1 MAADNSVITDE
12 LRKRLA
18 QCVAGSINTISRVKY
33 IAVGSGGAPGGT
45 PTPPAGSATAL
56 EDEKGR
62 YEVGSVEF
70 PVDTTARFYITIPEA
85 DLPGASLSEMAL
97 VSEDGALYAI
107 RNTTPKV
114 KDSDEE
120 FQLAFDLEF

>member
-1 MAADNSVITDE
+1 MPDTSVITNE

-18 QCVAGSINTISRVKY
+18 QCVSGTISTISKVKY
-33 IAVGSGGAPGGT
+33 IAVGSGGDTDGAPNS
-45 PTPPAGSATAL
+45 PSGSATSL
-56 EDEKGR
+56 ENEQAR
-62 YEVGSVEF
+62 YEVSTVEY
-70 PVDTTARFYITIPEA
+70 PVETTARYTIVIPEGA
-85 DLPGASLSEMAL
+85 LPGVSISEMAL

-120 FQLAFDLEF
+120 LQLVFDLEF